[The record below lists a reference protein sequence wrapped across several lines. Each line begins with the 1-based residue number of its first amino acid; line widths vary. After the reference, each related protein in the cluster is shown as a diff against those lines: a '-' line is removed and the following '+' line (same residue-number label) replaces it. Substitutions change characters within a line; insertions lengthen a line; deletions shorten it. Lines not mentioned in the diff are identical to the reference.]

1 MGLVSAITLVAVG
14 LVLVF
19 AGAALSVYSVG
30 LLGALFGAGGGYV
43 LGPTAG
49 TAMGIGATG
58 GIGLGVLVGGSIGIL
73 LTYRLLPIALGA
85 VSIVAGTYIGGVLIA
100 PLFVTGPWYLQWLA
114 AIGLGFATGTVAL
127 LLTRTALIITTAGIG
142 AALASRSVTLADLTA
157 ASAGPSLDPLL
168 FDVTA
173 LPFVALVILGLL
185 SQTGLFRLGYVR
197 RIAALLPGAN
207 VVTNSRKS

>member
-1 MGLVSAITLVAVG
+1 MGLVSTIALVTVG

-30 LLGALFGAGGGYV
+30 LLGALFGAGGGYI

-49 TAMGIGATG
+49 TAMGIGAMG
-58 GIGLGVLVGGSIGIL
+58 GTVLGVLIGASIGVL
-73 LTYRLLPIALGA
+73 LTYRLLPIALGV
-85 VSIVAGTYIGGVLIA
+85 VSIVAGTYLGGVLIA

-114 AIGLGFATGTVAL
+114 AVGLGFATGTVAL
-127 LLTRTALIITTAGIG
+127 LLTRTVLIVTTAGIG
-142 AALASRSVTLADLTA
+142 AALASRSVTLTDLAA
-157 ASAGPSLDPLL
+157 ASAGPRLDPLL

-173 LPFVALVILGLL
+173 LPFLVLVVLGLL

-197 RIAALLPGAN
+197 RIAALLPGAD
-207 VVTNSRKS
+207 VLTNSRRS

>member
-1 MGLVSAITLVAVG
+1 MSLVSAIALVAVG

-49 TAMGIGATG
+49 AAMGIGTAG
-58 GIGLGVLVGGSIGIL
+58 GTALGVVLGGAIGVL

-85 VSIVAGTYIGGVLIA
+85 VSIIAGTYLGGILIA
-100 PLFVTGPWYLQWLA
+100 PLFVSGPWYLQWLA
-114 AIGLGFATGTVAL
+114 AVGLGFATGTVAL
-127 LLTRTALIITTAGIG
+127 LLTRTTLIVTTAGIG
-142 AALASRSVTLADLTA
+142 AALASRSVTLADLEA
-157 ASAGPSLDPLL
+157 ASAGPRLDPLL

-173 LPFVALVILGLL
+173 LPFLALVVLGILA
-185 SQTGLFRLGYVR
+185 QTGLFRLGYVR
-197 RIAALLPGAN
+197 RIAVVLPGAD
-207 VVTNSRKS
+207 VVTNERRS